1 MISKSDNNSNTRLS
15 LKLLESVIAGVNDA
29 VLITKAE
36 PVEAPHGPEI
46 IYVNKSFERL
56 SGYKAGE
63 VIGKTPRIF
72 QGPNTESEEL
82 QRLRN
87 AIKKQEAVEVELLNY
102 SKTGEE
108 YWINISLSPIFD
120 DGKCTH
126 FISIQRDVSERVN
139 IRKATE
145 EVRERLEYAFKAS
158 EDILYDHDM
167 VEDTILL
174 SDNFQQ
180 IFGYSFADEPFTL
193 EKWATLL
200 HADDEEQ
207 INSRLE
213 KTLADKKAN
222 KWEAEF
228 RYARKDGTYANVK
241 ENAYIIRDDT
251 GKPVRMIGIVMD
263 ISEQK
268 QQELKK
274 ELSSNISR
282 IFNES
287 DTLSTA
293 LKGTLFELKALGRF
307 QLAELW
313 LADPDSNSINLVA
326 YIENEVSEFYDF
338 KNIINS
344 FKKGEGLPGKTWKSG
359 KVQFW
364 KNVDKRKTFIRREG
378 AAKTG
383 LKTAYGFPI
392 LYNNEVL
399 GALLFGLKE
408 NLKKPWP
415 FAGILEGLAEQ
426 LGEEIHRKELE
437 EELARIYESAPDG
450 IIVAG
455 FDGYFKKV
463 NPAMCEMLGYS
474 EIELLSTPFLDF
486 VQPDDRQRTLQFY
499 EEVNAGAEKTHFENR
514 YITKHGRVIWLSWSF
529 KIFPEEKVAYTV
541 AKDITQQKEIEEL
554 YKQAGGMAKI
564 GSWEVNLETGDIFL
578 SDTTEKI
585 FGVETGYNLTLED
598 GINFYK
604 EGTHREKVR
613 EAVEHAIKNS
623 TPYDIEAILVTKKGN
638 EKWIRTIGKP
648 QFRDEKCVRIYGSIQ
663 DIHDFKSTQLRLEN
677 MTNNLPG
684 VVFQYTLKPDGNDE
698 MIYISEEAEKIWGYS
713 KEEASEKLDQIWDR
727 VHKEDIEAM
736 RNSVGKS
743 AETLG
748 RWHHFWRY
756 HHPDGRIRWLEGFG
770 VPQRQ
775 PDGSTVFDAIVMDI
789 TEKKELEVLLDKS
802 NQMARIGSWE
812 LDLSTK
818 KIYWTD
824 VTREIHETGPEYEP
838 VLEEG
843 INFYKEGES
852 RNKIT
857 EAVNNAIKDGTPY
870 DLELKIVTAKGNERW
885 VRAIGEPEFADGE
898 CKRIYGSFQ
907 DIHDLKMAEENL
919 KVKSRHIE
927 AISKLN
933 SALLNY
939 ENWYNALNEHLE
951 VIGEAVKSDR
961 VYYFENRYDPESGEG
976 YTTQKLEW
984 CREGIT
990 PQLGNPD
997 LDDIPFKEVPELI
1010 DPMLE
1015 RKASA
1020 AILSDV
1026 NENCTTRN
1034 VMESQQI
1041 KAFMAIP
1048 VYVENRFHGFVG
1060 FDNCTSER
1068 YWSEEERTTLE
1079 TITANLA
1086 TAISRQHLDEQL
1098 QELFDEKNSI
1108 LESIGDGFFAVNE
1121 DFTVTYWNTKAEKL
1135 LFTPRGKI
1143 MNRYLWDV
1151 FDKEQAETSYKNY
1164 SKALEERLELKFE
1177 DYYEPID
1184 RWFDVNVYPTT
1195 DGISVF
1201 FKDITERK
1209 REQQLILKKTSQLDA
1224 IAQFNGQLIT
1234 EENWVQ
1240 ALDNSLKTFGSV
1252 AKADRVYF
1260 FENRRN
1266 EATGKLEASM
1276 KLEWVA
1282 EGIAP
1287 EIQNEVH
1294 HNQSLDAYP
1303 FLSSTL
1309 KQRKAVSHIVK
1320 EIKDKKTR
1328 KFLESQDIKSIL
1340 TIPVFTGRSFRGY
1353 IGFDDCTNERVWSDE
1368 EVAFLQT
1375 IAFNLASAIENEDAE
1390 QALEDAFEE
1399 KNEILES
1406 IGDAFFAVDK
1416 NWTVTY
1422 WNNIAEQLLGMP
1434 KEKIVGENLWDM
1446 YKDAVELD
1454 FYNQYH
1460 EAMENQVMVH
1470 FEEYYPGTGN
1480 WFEVSA
1486 YPSASGLSVF
1496 FKDVTDRKD
1505 SEQKLLELNKNL
1517 AEKTKALE
1525 ISNAELEQFAF
1536 VASHDLQEPLRMI
1549 SSFLTQLK
1557 RKYGESLDERAHK
1570 YIHFATDGAKRMRQ
1584 IILDLLDYSRV
1595 GRIDTDRI
1603 EIDIN
1608 ELLDGVKKLHNRL
1621 IEEKQATVSWGR
1633 MPVITAAPAPMRQLF
1648 QNLFHNA
1655 LYYHEAGNKPVVK
1668 IWAKELKN
1676 HWKFYIQDNGIGIE
1690 KEYSEKIFNIFQ
1702 RLHLTDEFIGTG
1714 VGLAICKKIVEDHG
1728 GEIGVNSEVGKGSTF
1743 YFTIKKQY

>member
-1 MISKSDNNSNTRLS
+1 MNPKSDNNTNTRLS

-46 IYVNKSFERL
+46 IFVNKSFERI
-56 SGYKAGE
+56 SGYKAEE
-63 VIGKTPRIF
+63 VIGKTPRIL
-72 QGPNTESEEL
+72 QGPKTESEEL
-82 QRLRN
+82 QKLRT
-87 AIKKQEAVEVELLNY
+87 AIKKQEAIEVEVMNY
-102 SKTGEE
+102 SKTGDE
-108 YWINISLSPIFD
+108 YWINISLSPIFK

-145 EVRERLEYAFKAS
+145 EVKERLEYAFKAS

-200 HADDEEQ
+200 HPDDEQ
-207 INSRLE
+207 KINSRLV

-251 GKPVRMIGIVMD
+251 GKPVRMIGIVKD

-293 LKGTLFELKALGRF
+293 LKGTLFELKALDRF

-415 FAGILEGLAEQ
+415 FAGILEELAEQ
-426 LGEEIHRKELE
+426 LGVEIHRKKLE

-474 EIELLSTPFLDF
+474 EKELLSTPFLDF
-486 VQPDDRQRTLQFY
+486 VHPDDRERTLQFY
-499 EEVNAGAEKTHFENR
+499 EEVNAGAEKSHYENR
-514 YITKHGRVIWLSWSF
+514 YITKRGKIVWLSWTF
-529 KIFPEEKVAYTV
+529 KIFREEKLAYTV
-541 AKDITQQKEIEEL
+541 AKDVTQQKEIEEL
-554 YKQAGGMAKI
+554 YQQAGSMAKI
-564 GSWEVNLETGDIFL
+564 GSWEVNLKTGDIFL

-585 FGVETGYNLTLED
+585 FEVEPGYNLTLEE

-604 EGTHREKVR
+604 EGPHREKVR
-613 EAVEHAIKNS
+613 KAVEQAIENGI
-623 TPYDIEAILVTKKGN
+623 PYDIEVILVTQKGS

-648 QFRDEKCVRIYGSIQ
+648 EFRDGKCVRIYGSIQ
-663 DIHDFKSTQLRLEN
+663 DIHD
-677 MTNNLPG
+677 
-684 VVFQYTLKPDGNDE
+684 LK
-698 MIYISEEAEKIWGYS
+698 
-713 KEEASEKLDQIWDR
+713 
-727 VHKEDIEAM
+727 
-736 RNSVGKS
+736 
-743 AETLG
+743 T
-748 RWHHFWRY
+748 
-756 HHPDGRIRWLEGFG
+756 
-770 VPQRQ
+770 
-775 PDGSTVFDAIVMDI
+775 
-789 TEKKELEVLLDKS
+789 
-802 NQMARIGSWE
+802 
-812 LDLSTK
+812 
-818 KIYWTD
+818 
-824 VTREIHETGPEYEP
+824 
-838 VLEEG
+838 
-843 INFYKEGES
+843 
-852 RNKIT
+852 
-857 EAVNNAIKDGTPY
+857 
-870 DLELKIVTAKGNERW
+870 
-885 VRAIGEPEFADGE
+885 
-898 CKRIYGSFQ
+898 
-907 DIHDLKMAEENL
+907 AEENL
-919 KVKSRHIE
+919 KVKTRHIE

-939 ENWYNALNEHLE
+939 QNWYSALSDHLK

-961 VYYFENRYDPESGEG
+961 VYYFENRYDPETGEG

-984 CREGIT
+984 CREGIS

-1048 VYVENRFHGFVG
+1048 VYVETRFHGFVG

-1068 YWSEEERTTLE
+1068 HWSEEERTTLE

-1086 TAISRQHLDEQL
+1086 TAISRQRLDEQL
-1098 QELFDEKNSI
+1098 LELFDEKNSI

-1121 DFTVTYWNTKAEKL
+1121 DFTVTYWNAKAEEL
-1135 LFTPRGKI
+1135 LFTPRDKI
-1143 MNRYLWDV
+1143 MNRYLWSV
-1151 FDKEQAETSYKNY
+1151 FNKEQAETSYKNY
-1164 SKALEERLELKFE
+1164 IKAFEERVELKFE

-1209 REQQLILKKTSQLDA
+1209 REQQLILEKTDQIDA

-1234 EENWVQ
+1234 EEHWVQ
-1240 ALDNSLKTFGSV
+1240 ALDNSLEMFGSV

-1260 FENRRN
+1260 FENSRN
-1266 EATGKLEASM
+1266 ETTGKLETSM

-1282 EGIAP
+1282 EGIEP

-1294 HNQSLDAYP
+1294 HNQSLDEYS
-1303 FLSSTL
+1303 FLSSAL
-1309 KQRKAVSHIVK
+1309 KQRKAVSHVVK
-1320 EIKDKKTR
+1320 QIKDKKSR

-1340 TIPVFTGRSFRGY
+1340 IIPVFTGRSFRGY

-1406 IGDAFFAVDK
+1406 IGDAFFAVDM
-1416 NWTVTY
+1416 NWIVTY

-1434 KEKIVGENLWDM
+1434 KEKIVGENLWDV
-1446 YKDAVELD
+1446 YEDAVELD

-1460 EAMENQVMVH
+1460 DAMENQVMVH
-1470 FEEYYPGTGN
+1470 FEEYYPVTGN